1 MSFLSPSSVA
11 VIGASPTEGKVGHDV
26 LKNLLTQG
34 YTGKV
39 YPINPKYPDILGAKA
54 YPDVAALPE
63 TPDLVVII
71 TPAATVVGLLEE
83 CGTAGVK
90 HVCVI
95 SAGFRELNTND
106 GLAREKA
113 VQETAAKH
121 GLTVL
126 GVNCLGL
133 LRPSAGLNASFAKD
147 LPPAGPVALLSQSGA
162 LAVAIM
168 DRAPLLKLGFSSVL
182 SLGNK
187 TVRDECDYLE
197 MLERDPETKVIGLY
211 LESIPQGQ
219 RFREICAR
227 LAPVKPIVLLKAGTS
242 QTGQRAIS
250 SHTGSLAGS
259 DAAVEALCIQT
270 GVRRAHSVT
279 DFTDLLRVLSSEPAL
294 VTPRIAVVTNAGG
307 PGILATDAA
316 ECAGLQLP
324 ALDAATIAALKPLLP
339 EAASTKN
346 PVDVLGDA
354 DAARY
359 RAALNAVRNDPN
371 VDGIV
376 ILLTPQVMTP
386 VHEVAK
392 VIAEMR
398 QASRLLPIVTS
409 FVGGGSVTDGQRV
422 LAEAGIPD
430 FESPER
436 AVAALAA
443 LLPRPAPSA
452 VSAKPSSL
460 AGHARELLPAHG
472 LVNEERTSELLS
484 VYSLPAPRGQVAKS
498 AADAV
503 RIAREIG
510 LPVIAKI
517 SSPDLAHK
525 TDVGGVRANLKTETD
540 VEQAV
545 EEILSSVKEKAPHA
559 RLRGVLIQ
567 QFLPVGDEFIV
578 GGVRDPAFGPMVMV
592 GLGGIYTELF
602 RDARFRLCPLTEA
615 DAYAMLEELK
625 AWKLLLGMRGK
636 PQSDI
641 DALARTVLSVAQLMV
656 DCPSITELDLNPVL
670 VSSQG
675 VIIADAKV
683 IVGPDPA
690 SAH

>member
-34 YTGKV
+34 YQGNV
-39 YPINPKYPDILGAKA
+39 FPINPKYPEILGAKA
-54 YPDVAALPE
+54 YPSVSTTPE
-63 TPDLVVII
+63 TPDLVVIV
-71 TPAATVVGLLEE
+71 TPASTVIGLLEE
-83 CGTAGVK
+83 CGAAGVK

-95 SAGFRELNTND
+95 SAGFRELNTDD
-106 GLAREKA
+106 GLARERT

-121 GLTVL
+121 GLTLL

-133 LRPSAGLNASFAKD
+133 LRPSIGLNASFAKD

-162 LAVAIM
+162 LAVALM

-187 TVRDECDYLE
+187 TVRDECDFLE
-197 MLERDPETKVIGLY
+197 MLEHDPETKVIGLY
-211 LESIPQGQ
+211 LESIPQGR
-219 RFREICAR
+219 RFRSICAR
-227 LAPVKPIVLLKAGTS
+227 LTPKKPIVLLKAGTS

-259 DAAVEALCIQT
+259 DAAVDALCVQT
-270 GVRRAHSVT
+270 GIRRAHSVT
-279 DFTDLLRVLSSEPAL
+279 DFTDLLRVLATEPPL
-294 VTPRIAVVTNAGG
+294 VSPRIAVVTNAGG

-316 ECAGLQLP
+316 ERAGLQLP
-324 ALDAATIAALKPLLP
+324 TLSPETIAALKPLLP

-346 PVDVLGDA
+346 PIDVLGDA
-354 DAARY
+354 DAKRY
-359 RAALNAVRNDPN
+359 EQALNAVKADPN
-371 VDGIV
+371 IDGIV
-376 ILLTPQVMTP
+376 VLLTPQVMTP
-386 VHEVAK
+386 VRDVAA
-392 VIAEMR
+392 VIAATR
-398 QASRLLPIVTS
+398 KSSRLLPIVTS
-409 FVGGGSVTDGQRV
+409 FVGGGSVVDGQKI
-422 LAEAGIPD
+422 LAQADIPD

-443 LLPRPAPSA
+443 LLPRPTTAATEAIPSA
-452 VSAKPSSL
+452 L
-460 AGHARELLPAHG
+460 ASHAQELLPAHG
-472 LVNEERTSELLS
+472 LLNEERTNELLS
-484 VYSLPAPRGQVAKS
+484 VYSLPAPRGQVATS
-498 AADAV
+498 ASDAM
-503 RIAREIG
+503 RIARSIG

-517 SSPDLAHK
+517 SSPDLPHK
-525 TDVGGVRANLKTETD
+525 TDVGGVRANLKTEAD
-540 VEQAV
+540 VERAY
-545 EEILSSVKEKAPHA
+545 EEIMTNVKQHAPQA

-578 GGVRDPAFGPMVMV
+578 GGIRDAAFGPMVMV

-602 RDARFRLCPLTEA
+602 RDACFRLCPITEA
-615 DAYAMLEELK
+615 DAYGMLEELK

-641 DALARTVLSVAQLMV
+641 DALARTILSVAQLMV

-675 VIIADAKV
+675 VIVADAKV
-683 IVGPDPA
+683 MTE
-690 SAH
+690 STSHS